1 MNHGPLLFL
10 GVFFAMATSWTGMVL
25 TPWMQIGKQAAVTV
39 ESTGAIYPSARPGMA
54 SQGAEVYRANGCAAC
69 HSMQVRASDAAAN
82 RWGPRVTVAQDYLY
96 ENPAMIGSQ
105 RIGPD
110 LTNIGL
116 RRPDAHDQLLHL
128 YNPSLTMPDGQK
140 SVMPPYPFLFEKR
153 KLGEQPSP
161 DALKLP
167 AALATPGYEIVPRH
181 EALALVAYLQS
192 RMANTPL
199 FEAPMDLPKPA
210 EGTNAPAGAATN
222 TPAK

>member
-10 GVFFAMATSWTGMVL
+10 GVFLAMASSWTGMVL
-25 TPWMQIGKQAAVTV
+25 TPWLEIGKQTAVTI

-54 SQGAEVYRANGCAAC
+54 NQGAEVYRANGCAAC
-69 HSMQVRASDAAAN
+69 HTMQVRASDAAVN

-110 LTNIGL
+110 LTNVGL
-116 RRPDAHDQLLHL
+116 RRPDTNDQLVHL
-128 YNPSLTMPDGQK
+128 YNPLARMQPGEK

-153 KLGEQPSP
+153 KAGDQPSP

-167 AALATPGYEIVPRH
+167 AGFAVPGYEIVPRH

-192 RMANTPL
+192 RQANMML
-199 FEAPMDLPKPA
+199 FEPA
-210 EGTNAPAGAATN
+210 DAGTNAPAGATN
-222 TPAK
+222 TPAQ